1 MSLESIFSYNKKLTK
16 KRSIDLLSMSKEEGK
31 TQVKKEETKED
42 ESTLED
48 EFEEYLKKD
57 IPESQPEG

>member
-1 MSLESIFSYNKKLTK
+1 MSE
-16 KRSIDLLSMSKEEGK
+16 EEGK

-48 EFEEYLKKD
+48 EFEELS
-57 IPESQPEG
+57 IPPIA